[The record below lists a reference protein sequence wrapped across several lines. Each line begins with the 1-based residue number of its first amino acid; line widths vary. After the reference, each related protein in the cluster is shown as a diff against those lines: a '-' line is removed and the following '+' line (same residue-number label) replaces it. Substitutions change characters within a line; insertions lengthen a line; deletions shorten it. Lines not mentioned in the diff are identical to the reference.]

1 MFKKILLSAALMAA
15 ATAFAADLPS
25 VKILAT
31 GGTIAGTAA
40 SSTQTTGYK
49 AGDLGIQTLIE
60 AVPAMKDYAN
70 VSGEQVVKISSNN
83 MDTKTLLKLAKRVNE
98 LLADPKVDAVVIT
111 HGTDTLEETAY
122 FLNLTAKCNKPIVL
136 VGAMRPSNALSADGP
151 ANLYNAVAVAGDP
164 SAAGKG
170 VMVVMN
176 DRVLGARDVTKTN
189 TTGVETFQSPN
200 AGQLATIHNGKVL
213 WDATPVTK
221 HTTQTQFKVDG
232 LDKLPKVGVVYQH
245 AGVEGIQAQA
255 LVDAKY
261 DGIVTAGVG
270 NGNLHKSTFP
280 IIERAAK
287 DGIAIVRSSRVPT
300 GSTTK
305 DAEVDDAKYGF
316 VSSGSLNPQKARV
329 LLMLALTQT
338 KDPKEIQ
345 KIFDQY

>member
-1 MFKKILLSAALMAA
+1 MIRKAVLGTVLAA
-15 ATAFAADLPS
+15 ACGAAFAALPN
-25 VKILAT
+25 VAVYAT
-31 GGTIAGTAA
+31 GGTIAGQSAA
-40 SSTQTTGYK
+40 SDKTNYSAAKVGVDKLVQ
-49 AGDLGIQTLIE
+49 
-60 AVPAMKDYAN
+60 AVPELANIAN
-70 VSGEQVVKISSNN
+70 VTSDQVAQIGSQDMSDAVWL
-83 MDTKTLLKLAKRVNE
+83 TLAKKINAE
-98 LLADPKVDAVVIT
+98 CGKKDGFVIT
-111 HGTDTLEETAY
+111 HGTDTMEETAY

-213 WDATPVTK
+213 WDAAPVTK
-221 HTTQTQFKVDG
+221 HTTQTPFKVDG

-280 IIERAAK
+280 IIEKAAK

-329 LLMLALTQT
+329 LLILALTKT
-338 KDPKEIQ
+338 NDWKLIQ
-345 KIFDQY
+345 QYFNEY

>member
-1 MFKKILLSAALMAA
+1 
-15 ATAFAADLPS
+15 
-25 VKILAT
+25 
-31 GGTIAGTAA
+31 
-40 SSTQTTGYK
+40 
-49 AGDLGIQTLIE
+49 
-60 AVPAMKDYAN
+60 
-70 VSGEQVVKISSNN
+70 
-83 MDTKTLLKLAKRVNE
+83 
-98 LLADPKVDAVVIT
+98 
-111 HGTDTLEETAY
+111 
-122 FLNLTAKCNKPIVL
+122 
-136 VGAMRPSNALSADGP
+136 MRPSNALSADGP

-280 IIERAAK
+280 IIEKAAK

>member
-1 MFKKILLSAALMAA
+1 M
-15 ATAFAADLPS
+15 
-25 VKILAT
+25 
-31 GGTIAGTAA
+31 
-40 SSTQTTGYK
+40 
-49 AGDLGIQTLIE
+49 
-60 AVPAMKDYAN
+60 
-70 VSGEQVVKISSNN
+70 
-83 MDTKTLLKLAKRVNE
+83 
-98 LLADPKVDAVVIT
+98 
-111 HGTDTLEETAY
+111 EETAY

-213 WDATPVTK
+213 WDAAPVTK
-221 HTTQTQFKVDG
+221 HTTQTPFKVDG

-280 IIERAAK
+280 IIEKAAK

>member
-1 MFKKILLSAALMAA
+1 MPHILM
-15 ATAFAADLPS
+15 
-25 VKILAT
+25 IAT
-31 GGTIAGTAA
+31 GGTIACCETAHGLSPALDSAALLGALPELSALCTVETLDLMQLDSTDVTAA
-40 SSTQTTGYK
+40 DRQRM
-49 AGDLGIQTLIE
+49 AQ
-60 AVPAMKDYAN
+60 AVWQNREKFDGF
-70 VSGEQVVKISSNN
+70 V
-83 MDTKTLLKLAKRVNE
+83 L
-98 LLADPKVDAVVIT
+98 T

-213 WDATPVTK
+213 WDAAPVTK
-221 HTTQTQFKVDG
+221 HTTQTPFKVDG

-280 IIERAAK
+280 IIEKAAK

>member
-1 MFKKILLSAALMAA
+1 MKK
-15 ATAFAADLPS
+15 T
-25 VKILAT
+25 KIAVIGT
-31 GGTIAGTAA
+31 GGTIV
-40 SSTQTTGYK
+40 SSGANATQMTGYSITD
-49 AGDLGIQTLIE
+49 ADIHTIMTALPELNDIAEIATFSVFNIG
-60 AVPAMKDYAN
+60 
-70 VSGEQVVKISSNN
+70 SSNI
-83 MDTKTLLKLAKRVNE
+83 KLSNWLE
-98 LLADPKVDAVVIT
+98 LVCLINKLSKENFDGFVVT
-111 HGTDTLEETAY
+111 HGTDTMEETAY

>member
-15 ATAFAADLPS
+15 TTAFAADLPS

-280 IIERAAK
+280 IIEKAAK

-345 KIFDQY
+345 RMFDQY

>member
-1 MFKKILLSAALMAA
+1 MKKSNGGKLKIIPLGGLEQIGMNI
-15 ATAFAADLPS
+15 TAFEYEDS
-25 VKILAT
+25 IIVVDCGLAFPE
-31 GGTIAGTAA
+31 
-40 SSTQTTGYK
+40 
-49 AGDLGIQTLIE
+49 DDMLGIDLVIPDITYL
-60 AVPAMKDYAN
+60 KDNY
-70 VSGEQVVKISSNN
+70 EKVKGF
-83 MDTKTLLKLAKRVNE
+83 
-98 LLADPKVDAVVIT
+98 VIT
-111 HGTDTLEETAY
+111 HGTDTMDETAY

-213 WDATPVTK
+213 WDAAPVTK
-221 HTTQTQFKVDG
+221 HTTQTPFKVDG

-280 IIERAAK
+280 IIEKAAK